1 MLRSFLAVL
10 LLLTSANLSLAEA
23 LSKVSPA
30 CPGPATARLPP
41 AREARPSEA
50 DLRALLLVARTVR
63 EIPGRQNV
71 GEKALVRAGREARR
85 LMSEHPGDSTLH
97 ALAGERD
104 LLMVLYKGFPAGM
117 PYGKKAQ
124 IQNDR
129 ALSLDS
135 KNPEAHLSKGLEL
148 YFKPWFVGGSVAKS
162 LKEFERANA
171 LRPGDPRILSW
182 IGIARHR
189 LGRPG
194 ARSSLAAALSLCP
207 ESSFY
212 QARAQTF
219 NPRAVH
225 Q

>member
-1 MLRSFLAVL
+1 MSRSLLAVL
-10 LLLTSANLSLAEA
+10 LLLTSAGLSQAEA
-23 LSKVSPA
+23 LPKVLPA
-30 CPGPATARLPP
+30 CPGPSTTRLLPP
-41 AREARPSEA
+41 MGAHPSEA

-63 EIPGRQNV
+63 DIPGRQSV
-71 GEKALVRAGREARR
+71 GEKALLRAGREAGG
-85 LMSEHPGDSTLH
+85 LLSEHPGDSTLH

-104 LLMVLYKGFPAGM
+104 LLMVQYRGFPAGM
-117 PYGKKAQ
+117 AYGKMAQ
-124 IQNDR
+124 TENDR

-148 YFKPWFVGGSVAKS
+148 YFKPWFVGGSVARA
-162 LKEFERANA
+162 LGEFERANA
-171 LRPGDPRILSW
+171 LRPEDPRILSW

-194 ARSSLAAALSLCP
+194 ARRFLSAALNLCP

-212 QARAQTF
+212 RARAQTM

-225 Q
+225 P